1 MEPKNLCETT
11 FVLCQTMTIALF
23 FEKTR
28 KNDGNALETRSL
40 VAYRT
45 YNC

>member
-23 FEKTR
+23 FEKQEKMMVT
-28 KNDGNALETRSL
+28 L
-40 VAYRT
+40 
-45 YNC
+45 